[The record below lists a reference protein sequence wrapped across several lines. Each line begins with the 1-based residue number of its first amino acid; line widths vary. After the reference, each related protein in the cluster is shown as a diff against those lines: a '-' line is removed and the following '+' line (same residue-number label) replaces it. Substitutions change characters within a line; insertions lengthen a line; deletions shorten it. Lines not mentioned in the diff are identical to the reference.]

1 MHTSFSWSVYAL
13 TESTNKSMRMK
24 FDEDMDAN
32 ADIIGEEYI
41 GF

>member
-13 TESTNKSMRMK
+13 TESTNKSMGMK

-32 ADIIGEEYI
+32 VILLERNI
-41 GF
+41 